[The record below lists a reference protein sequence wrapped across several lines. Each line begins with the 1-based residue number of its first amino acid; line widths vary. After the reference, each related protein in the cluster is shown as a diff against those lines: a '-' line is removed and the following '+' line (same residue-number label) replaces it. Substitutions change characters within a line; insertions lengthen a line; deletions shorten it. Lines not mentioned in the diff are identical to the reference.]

1 MSLFQDLSHDG
12 ELAKHLRANGRPA
25 TATITS
31 VIDTGLTLGGT
42 PVLDLDLDVR
52 VDGDAV
58 YAVSHRQAVAP
69 ADRDRAAVG
78 ATFDARVDPERPSVL
93 LLVL

>member
-12 ELAKHLRANGRPA
+12 ELARHLRANGRPA

-31 VIDTGLTLGGT
+31 VVDTGLTLGGM
-42 PVLDLDLDVR
+42 PVLDLDLDVQ
-52 VDGDAV
+52 VEGGPV
-58 YAVSHRQAVAP
+58 YAVSHRQAVP
-69 ADRDRAAVG
+69 AEVRGRAMAGTVF
-78 ATFDARVDPERPSVL
+78 AARVDPERPSVL

>member
-1 MSLFQDLSHDG
+1 VSLFQDLSHDG

-31 VIDTGLTLGGT
+31 VTDTGLTLGGL

-52 VDGDAV
+52 VNGDAV
-58 YAVSHRQAVAP
+58 YAVSHRQAVEP
-69 ADRDRAAVG
+69 HEGGRAVVG
-78 ATFDARVDPERPSVL
+78 ETFEARVDPERPSVL